1 MFGEL
6 KISFVAIVDNSNN
19 MVSSFGTRIWHHQN
33 FVNGLLKDKTC
44 IFGRET
50 YDITQWKGNKSWVL
64 TTDQNWRRSG
74 IGAISDIEDV
84 RLFSEDD
91 EVFVLG
97 GKSLYYELKDYVDTL
112 YLYVVNNNEGTIPW
126 INLDMKLWNAS
137 EYHANKV
144 WSFAKLEKVKKKKRK
159 RIAKEK

>member
-19 MVSSFGTRIWHHQN
+19 MVSSLGTRIWHHQN

-44 IFGRET
+44 IIGRET
-50 YDITQWKGNKSWVL
+50 YDITQWKGLKSWVL
-64 TTDQNWRRSG
+64 SKDTSWRRNG
-74 IGAISDIEDV
+74 IGTISNIEDI

-97 GKSLYYELKDYVDTL
+97 GKSVYEELKSYVDTI
-112 YLYVVNNNEGTIPW
+112 YLYVINNNEGTIPW
-126 INLDMKLWNAS
+126 INFDMRKWNAS
-137 EYHANKV
+137 EYYANKI
-144 WSFAKLEKVKKKKRK
+144 WSFAKLEKIEKKTRKKVKDK
-159 RIAKEK
+159 